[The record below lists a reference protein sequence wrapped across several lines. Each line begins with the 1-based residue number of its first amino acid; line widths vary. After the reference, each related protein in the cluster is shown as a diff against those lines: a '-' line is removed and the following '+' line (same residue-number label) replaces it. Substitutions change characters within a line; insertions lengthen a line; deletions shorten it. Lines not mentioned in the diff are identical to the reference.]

1 MPSLVD
7 ILGSIELVRGGDA
20 PDDLKSPAAIPAA
33 EALSNRTCLIYFSAH
48 WCPPCQ
54 RFTPTLA
61 TLYKKMK
68 SAGAHDFEIVYVS
81 LDRSQGQFDD
91 YTAHMP
97 WLCVPWGEGTQDV
110 RMKLAAQFGAQGI
123 PHLVAVDADGT
134 TVLTDEGVQEVAVD
148 PDGDNFP
155 WRPPTFDELFPDHVL
170 SKAKD
175 ADTPG
180 AVRTIGKDELRD
192 KHLMLYFSA
201 HWCPPCRAFTPVLSE
216 AYTQLKA
223 ERPDDFELIF
233 VSSDR
238 DQAGFDEYWGEMTFC
253 ALPFEERAAK
263 GGLAKRFGV
272 QGIPKLIILGPV
284 PEGGGDRPVINDN
297 LRPVIEGGDFSDF
310 PFVQKPYGDLD
321 ASGGE
326 DINDKKCLV
335 VFHENGDDDEQ
346 EEVVGVVKAVAE
358 ERNDGDDISY
368 YWCTNPKGLGER
380 VRAAIKMTEVGDD
393 PLVVLL
399 DIPDRGGF
407 YVSTESDF
415 GKESLL
421 KFLGAPGERKQM

>member
-20 PDDLKSPAAIPAA
+20 PDDLKSPATISAA

-61 TLYKKMK
+61 SLYKTMK
-68 SAGAHDFEIVYVS
+68 AAGTHDFEIVYVS

-110 RMKLAAQFGAQGI
+110 RMKLATQFGAQGI

-170 SKAKD
+170 SKATD

-201 HWCPPCRAFTPVLSE
+201 HWCPPCRAFTPVLGPIERHVHDLKVVRAGRFHLLVEGGERGGEALARRTPVGREVDEARLVGEGLGGRDGGGRFQVVGSVAAADQLDGSE
-216 AYTQLKA
+216 DIYEGGHGLLCNLCRLVLCYVCSGWMVGPIQKMAPCHRTGAAPPSQ
-223 ERPDDFELIF
+223 
-233 VSSDR
+233 
-238 DQAGFDEYWGEMTFC
+238 
-253 ALPFEERAAK
+253 AK
-263 GGLAKRFGV
+263 G
-272 QGIPKLIILGPV
+272 LI
-284 PEGGGDRPVINDN
+284 
-297 LRPVIEGGDFSDF
+297 
-310 PFVQKPYGDLD
+310 
-321 ASGGE
+321 SGR
-326 DINDKKCLV
+326 I
-335 VFHENGDDDEQ
+335 FFQH
-346 EEVVGVVKAVAE
+346 A
-358 ERNDGDDISY
+358 
-368 YWCTNPKGLGER
+368 T
-380 VRAAIKMTEVGDD
+380 
-393 PLVVLL
+393 
-399 DIPDRGGF
+399 
-407 YVSTESDF
+407 
-415 GKESLL
+415 
-421 KFLGAPGERKQM
+421 